1 MKRVGRAS
9 GLRGGGRADLFAV
22 ARAMVPPEP
31 LSPIYPEAED
41 FVFTLAEPLALGRVE
56 RVVIGKWDSLYA
68 DALRRAAESA
78 FPGVPALVCRGG
90 DEVLAALRE
99 RRADVALLGLT
110 FSDRDGVEVVQ
121 AVAAARLATRLMIVS
136 GRKDELSLHALRQTR
151 FDGFF
156 DPLAEEAAML
166 VPALQ
171 AVAAGRGYLS
181 ESLRRELFLARSAG
195 VVALQLTQAELQV
208 LGVIGDGSDDREA
221 AVRLE
226 LSESTVQTHRR
237 NLMRKLGVGTS
248 AKLVREAVR
257 LGVVRIRSDGAV
269 ERPGLERMLAARKT
283 RRV

>member
-1 MKRVGRAS
+1 
-9 GLRGGGRADLFAV
+9 
-22 ARAMVPPEP
+22 MVPPEP

>member
-1 MKRVGRAS
+1 
-9 GLRGGGRADLFAV
+9 
-22 ARAMVPPEP
+22 MVPPEP

-41 FVFTLAEPLALGRVE
+41 FVFTLAEPLPLGRVE